1 MEYGPICFDAFQ
13 ESKSIHKGKNIHN
26 SMGCGWR
33 KNKTRV
39 KPKQNGMRNN
49 NMDKKESE
57 SQLFH

>member
-1 MEYGPICFDAFQ
+1 MDQFVLMRFKNQNPFT
-13 ESKSIHKGKNIHN
+13 KGKTYTIQWAAA
-26 SMGCGWR
+26 GE
-33 KNKTRV
+33 KTKRA